1 MSTSIKKRF
10 LELLDKDEEFRLA
23 VAAKLGLLDKLNS
36 LQQSV
41 DNLTAE
47 VKALREGQEKLW
59 QSVEKLWQ
67 NVEKLWQNVE
77 KLWQEVKTLREG
89 QEKLWQEVKTLR
101 EGQEKLWQN
110 VEKLWQEVKTL
121 REGQEDIVREQR
133 RMSRA
138 IGDIGT
144 TLERLTLS
152 LEDEASEV
160 VGFNLRGKLGVDF
173 KFTRIF
179 ADSKEVDL
187 YASQGDVWVI
197 VEAATRL
204 GVKLVNEVN
213 RKADIIRHRK
223 PELVKPRFIKAV
235 YTLVPLNDAVEEAK
249 KQGVWVLTW
258 KEELTPLVIHT
269 TNTSN
274 LPT

>member
-41 DNLTAE
+41 DNLAAE

-59 QSVEKLWQ
+59 QSV
-67 NVEKLWQNVE
+67 
-77 KLWQEVKTLREG
+77 
-89 QEKLWQEVKTLR
+89 
-101 EGQEKLWQN
+101 EKLWQN

-138 IGDIGT
+138 ISDIGT

-235 YTLVPLNDAVEEAK
+235 YILVPLNDAVEEAK

>member
-1 MSTSIKKRF
+1 LSTSIKKRF

-41 DNLTAE
+41 DNLAAE

-59 QSVEKLWQ
+59 QSV
-67 NVEKLWQNVE
+67 
-77 KLWQEVKTLREG
+77 
-89 QEKLWQEVKTLR
+89 
-101 EGQEKLWQN
+101 EKLWQN

-138 IGDIGT
+138 ISDIGT

-235 YTLVPLNDAVEEAK
+235 YILVPLNDAVEEAK

>member
-1 MSTSIKKRF
+1 LSTSIKKRF

-41 DNLTAE
+41 DNLAAE

-67 NVEKLWQNVE
+67 NV
-77 KLWQEVKTLREG
+77 
-89 QEKLWQEVKTLR
+89 EKLWQEVKTLR

-138 IGDIGT
+138 ISDIGT

-223 PELVKPRFIKAV
+223 PELVKQRFIKAV

>member
-1 MSTSIKKRF
+1 LSTSIKKRF

-41 DNLTAE
+41 DNLAAE

-59 QSVEKLWQ
+59 QSV
-67 NVEKLWQNVE
+67 
-77 KLWQEVKTLREG
+77 
-89 QEKLWQEVKTLR
+89 
-101 EGQEKLWQN
+101 EKLWQN

-138 IGDIGT
+138 ISDIGT

-213 RKADIIRHRK
+213 RKADIIRHGNQS
-223 PELVKPRFIKAV
+223 L
-235 YTLVPLNDAVEEAK
+235 
-249 KQGVWVLTW
+249 
-258 KEELTPLVIHT
+258 
-269 TNTSN
+269 
-274 LPT
+274 

>member
-1 MSTSIKKRF
+1 
-10 LELLDKDEEFRLA
+10 
-23 VAAKLGLLDKLNS
+23 
-36 LQQSV
+36 
-41 DNLTAE
+41 
-47 VKALREGQEKLW
+47 REGQ
-59 QSVEKLWQ
+59 
-67 NVEKLWQNVE
+67 EKLWQNVE

-138 IGDIGT
+138 ISDIGT

>member
-1 MSTSIKKRF
+1 LSTSIKKRF

-41 DNLTAE
+41 DNLAAE

-59 QSVEKLWQ
+59 QS
-67 NVEKLWQNVE
+67 VEKLWQNVE

-101 EGQEKLWQN
+101 EGQE
-110 VEKLWQEVKTL
+110 
-121 REGQEDIVREQR
+121 DIVREQR

-138 IGDIGT
+138 ISDIGT